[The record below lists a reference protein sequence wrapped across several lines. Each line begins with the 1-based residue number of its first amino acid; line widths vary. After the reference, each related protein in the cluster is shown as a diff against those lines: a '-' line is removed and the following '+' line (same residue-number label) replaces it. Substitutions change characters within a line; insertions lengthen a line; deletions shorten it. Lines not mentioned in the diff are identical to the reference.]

1 MPPHNTAALA
11 KQIEAFQRRLRQLTD
26 EDELRELLRLIKRPG
41 WTTPAEHKLV
51 VSVVR
56 SLDLHARAMIELKGD
71 LLEGARQVGVALDKA
86 A

>member
-11 KQIEAFQRRLRQLTD
+11 KEIKAFQRRLGVLTD
-26 EDELRELLRLIKRPG
+26 DDELRELLRLIRNPG
-41 WTTPAEHKLV
+41 WTTPAEHKFV
-51 VSVVR
+51 VSIVR
-56 SLDLHARAMIELKGD
+56 SLDLHAKAMIELKGD